1 MTLDNNAIE
10 AGLRHF
16 VKTNKKVDFI
26 GKQALQEMTTR
37 EGALPRRLV
46 FMEVDTDNVDP
57 EGNETMAQ
65 WQGKLQAHP
74 MDFKCFESISGQV
87 CIRVE
92 CVLPYCWPY
101 PVVSGGV
108 SAWGLSAWRGCLP
121 EGMSA

>member
-57 EGNETMAQ
+57 EGNETIWRNDKVNFKHIQ
-65 WQGKLQAHP
+65 WILNALKVFQDKYA
-74 MDFKCFESISGQV
+74 FE
-87 CIRVE
+87 
-92 CVLPYCWPY
+92 
-101 PVVSGGV
+101 
-108 SAWGLSAWRGCLP
+108 
-121 EGMSA
+121 